1 VSRQFTILNPCS
13 RHWDEL
19 PGTGRARYCDTCQ
32 TLVHDF
38 REYSPEEWDQVRSQ
52 SNGRVCGYMAAD
64 ISPVQPSRRAL
75 LAGALLTA
83 VSPLIAQSG
92 RVRIR
97 VTDATGSV
105 LPSAEATRLG
115 TDDKPMDYMRA
126 NERGEVVWTGL
137 PMGVCQ
143 FAVWSPGFN
152 TYRISVIIKNA
163 DEIQAYAQ
171 LELGTLGSF
180 VEIVNKKRQRWW
192 IFW

>member
-1 VSRQFTILNPCS
+1 
-13 RHWDEL
+13 
-19 PGTGRARYCDTCQ
+19 
-32 TLVHDF
+32 
-38 REYSPEEWDQVRSQ
+38 
-52 SNGRVCGYMAAD
+52 
-64 ISPVQPSRRAL
+64 
-75 LAGALLTA
+75 
-83 VSPLIAQSG
+83 
-92 RVRIR
+92 
-97 VTDATGSV
+97 
-105 LPSAEATRLG
+105 
-115 TDDKPMDYMRA
+115 MDYMRA